1 MVNSSTILS
10 SPDGLNSTLHDH
22 THKGTGQAGNKSLL
36 SYRHD
41 IGIPGYTGFISNAHS
56 VAVPIKG
63 NTKYIGKRADNETF
77 EKTISGLVN
86 SDTKSIYSK
95 EFAKPP
101 AGDGKKEV
109 AGGYWIANANNRDD
123 RNSKQ
128 FIAQST
134 YKAEIQ
140 ESAKSAETA
149 LSQTIIPGLRFTRK
163 SVTSD
168 KDVFEEADS
177 GYSSQLAYQTEYS
190 SMRLRNPL
198 TGKTRTRVGMSA
210 GEGKASG
217 GDDSAAK
224 ESFGITASKFDGKSI
239 YSQGYGKY
247 GSNPL
252 DQVAKSQKDMSKA
265 SSFREFQLGTTKG
278 TSKIPGYSGFI
289 PSTDNNTK
297 AMSQAMGS
305 ETRPNAKNEMLLFSL
320 DQYSRDS
327 IPHYRGF
334 RPQDGGNIKPHKP
347 PSKET
352 TQGRTNFEA
361 AQAVANGCNF
371 NDGPRDNFRSSDKG
385 IMSFFSQGSTYVS
398 ENGTAYAER
407 YYHTLRPKEGLPR
420 VYYPSKTT
428 LSGYKFAQ

>member
-1 MVNSSTILS
+1 MVISSTILS

-63 NTKYIGKRADNETF
+63 NTQYIGKKADNNTF
-77 EKTISGLVN
+77 DKTITNLVQ
-86 SDTKSIYSK
+86 SETKSIYSK

-101 AGDGKKEV
+101 TSSGRSEV
-109 AGGYWIANANNRDD
+109 GGGYWIANANNRNDK
-123 RNSKQ
+123 NTKK

-140 ESAKSAETA
+140 ESSKNAEAA

-163 SVTSD
+163 SVAPD

-177 GYSSQLAYQTEYS
+177 GYNSQLAYQTEYS
-190 SMRLRNPL
+190 NMRMNDPL
-198 TGKTRTRVGMSA
+198 TGKTRSRVAMSA
-210 GEGKASG
+210 SEGEVAGGAASASK
-217 GDDSAAK
+217 D
-224 ESFGITASKFDGKSI
+224 SFGGLTATTKFD
-239 YSQGYGKY
+239 
-247 GSNPL
+247 
-252 DQVAKSQKDMSKA
+252 
-265 SSFREFQLGTTKG
+265 SSFKEFQLGTTKG

-289 PSTDNNTK
+289 PATDNNTK
-297 AMSQAMGS
+297 AVSQARS
-305 ETRPNAKNEMLLFSL
+305 TETRPNAKNEMLLFSL

-371 NDGPRDNFRSSDKG
+371 NDGPRDHFRSSDKG

>member
-1 MVNSSTILS
+1 MVISSTILS
-10 SPDGLNSTLHDH
+10 SPDGMSSTLHDH

-63 NTKYIGKRADNETF
+63 NTQYIGKKADNETF
-77 EKTISGLVN
+77 EKTITNLVQ

-101 AGDGKKEV
+101 TSEGLDEIG
-109 AGGYWIANANNRDD
+109 GGYWIANANNREDK
-123 RNSKQ
+123 NTKK

-140 ESAKSAETA
+140 ESAKSTEAA

-163 SVTSD
+163 SVSNTN
-168 KDVFEEADS
+168 DVFEAADNA
-177 GYSSQLAYQTEYS
+177 QLAYQTEYS
-190 SMRLRNPL
+190 NMRMNNPL
-198 TGKTRTRVGMSA
+198 TGTRRTRGAMSA
-210 GEGKASG
+210 SQ
-217 GDDSAAK
+217 GDLSVAGAAADAK
-224 ESFGITASKFDGKSI
+224 ETLGMTAPKFDGKSI
-239 YSQGYGKY
+239 YSQGYGNY

-252 DQVAKSQKDMSKA
+252 ESMAKSQNDMSKA
-265 SSFREFQLGTTKG
+265 SSFKEFQLGTTKG

-289 PSTDNNTK
+289 PSTGNNTK
-297 AMSQAMGS
+297 AVKQAMGS

-334 RPQDGGNIKPHKP
+334 RPQDGGNIKPHQP

-352 TQGRTNFEA
+352 TQGLANFEA

-385 IMSFFSQGSTYVS
+385 IMSFFSQGSTCVS

-420 VYYPSKTT
+420 IYYPSKTT